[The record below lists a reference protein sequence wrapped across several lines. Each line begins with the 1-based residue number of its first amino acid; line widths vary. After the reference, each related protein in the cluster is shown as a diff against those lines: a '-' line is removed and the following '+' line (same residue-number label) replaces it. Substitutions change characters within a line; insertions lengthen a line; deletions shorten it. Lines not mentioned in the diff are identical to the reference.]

1 MTSNARPASRRD
13 RSRESGRR
21 TLYTNLAFGLIVVA
35 AFGILAA
42 AAGASYYGDHLAA
55 VATVDGHTITK
66 DDLRDRFNVDVWRL
80 NELESQLR
88 DAVST
93 GRITKDLSDQQI
105 AQVDQA
111 KQDTQTVLSQSLQ
124 NLVDAQLQS
133 ELAAKMGIT
142 VTPAD
147 VDAKLLQEATR
158 AEARDVWVIEFQP
171 DVTAPATTPT
181 AIQSSQALT
190 KANAA
195 LAQLK
200 AGTAWDTVAKEST
213 DTTGPA
219 GGDLGMTEK
228 DNSSFDPAYLNA
240 VFAIQPNAFT
250 DVIKGADGI
259 YRIGRVTT
267 IIPAAVDAN
276 YQQKIKD
283 QGLSLDVYRKA
294 VQADVTRQDLEDRIV
309 ADSTTKPSDQR
320 HVLEIMLTQQTDQNT
335 GQPIVTDEVD
345 ARHILYAP
353 TSDPSASTPPSND
366 PGWEVAHQHALRT
379 YYELLK
385 DPSKFADIAKS
396 DSADTG
402 SAANGGDLGY
412 LSQADLVAPFG
423 DAIFAPNLTPNE
435 ILPPVQTQFGWH
447 VIQFVARREPALTR
461 MSGFTLDLA
470 KSGADFG
477 AIAKANSEASDA
489 NKGGDMG
496 WIAPNQL
503 SSKLETA
510 IDKLAVNQVS
520 DVVTDGTS
528 LYLFKVID
536 EQTRLPDAD
545 QIATLKTGAFQNWY
559 DGQKASAAITTDP
572 AYAPSSSGSSSLT
585 GG

>member
-1 MTSNARPASRRD
+1 MTSNARPASRRGD
-13 RSRESGRR
+13 RSRDTGRR
-21 TLYTNLAFGLIVVA
+21 TLFTNLAFGLIVLA
-35 AFGILAA
+35 AFLILAA

-55 VATVDGHTITK
+55 VATVNGHAITK
-66 DDLRDRFNVDVWRL
+66 DDLRDRFSVDVWRL

-93 GRITKDLSDQQI
+93 GRITKDQADQQI
-105 AQVDQA
+105 AQIDQA
-111 KQDTQTVLSQSLQ
+111 KGDSQTILTRSLQ
-124 NLVDAQLQS
+124 NLVDAELQG

-142 VTPAD
+142 VSSAD
-147 VDAKLLQEATR
+147 IDAKLDDEATR
-158 AEARDVWVIEFQP
+158 PEARDVWVIEFQP
-171 DVTAPATTPT
+171 EVTAPATTPT
-181 AIQSSQALT
+181 AIQTSQALT

-200 AGTAWDTVAKEST
+200 AGMPWETVAKQST
-213 DTTGPA
+213 DTTDPA

-228 DNSSFDPAYLNA
+228 TNGSLDPAYLDA
-240 VFAIQPNAFT
+240 VFAVQNNGIT
-250 DVIKGADGI
+250 DVVKGADGVL
-259 YRIGRVTT
+259 RIGRVTN
-267 IIPAAVDAN
+267 IIPASVDQN
-276 YQQKIKD
+276 YQQSIKD
-283 QGLSLDVYRKA
+283 KNISLDVYRKA
-294 VQADVTRQDLEDRIV
+294 VQADLFRKDLEDRIV
-309 ADSTTKPSDQR
+309 ADSTTQPSDQR
-320 HVLEIMLTQQTDQNT
+320 HVLELMLTQQTDQNT

-345 ARHILYAP
+345 ARHILYTP

-385 DPSKFADIAKS
+385 DPSKFAAIAKS
-396 DSADTG
+396 DSADSG

-412 LSQADLVAPFG
+412 LGQAALVKPFG
-423 DAIFAPNLTPNE
+423 DAIFAPNLTPNK

-447 VIQFVARREPALTR
+447 VIQFVARREPALSR
-461 MSGFTLDLA
+461 MSGLTLDLA
-470 KSGADFG
+470 KPGADFG

-489 NKGGDMG
+489 SKGGDMG

-503 SSKLETA
+503 NSTLETA
-510 IDKLAVNQVS
+510 IDKLSVNQVS

-536 EQTRLPDAD
+536 EQTRLPDAN
-545 QIATLKTGAFQNWY
+545 QIATLKSSAFQNWY
-559 DGQKASAAITTDP
+559 DGQKAKATITTDP
-572 AYAPSSSGSSSLT
+572 AYTTSGSSSLT